1 MLRGP
6 QGTLYG
12 ASSLGGLIKFVTRQP
27 DTEHFSGRVEA
38 GLESVEGGAS
48 GYVTRGTVN
57 LPLITDK
64 MALLVSGFTRQ
75 DPPYIDNVEPGLE
88 GTNINKTRTY
98 GGYASL
104 LMKPIDDLSIKLSF
118 LDQGGLQG
126 ALIMRGP
133 VPAQ

>member
-1 MLRGP
+1 VLRGP

-64 MALLVSGFTRQ
+64 MALLVTGFTRQ
-75 DPPYIDNVEPGLE
+75 DRPTSTTWNRVWKGP
-88 GTNINKTRTY
+88 TSTRRAPMA
-98 GGYASL
+98 G
-104 LMKPIDDLSIKLSF
+104 IH
-118 LDQGGLQG
+118 
-126 ALIMRGP
+126 RC
-133 VPAQ
+133 